1 MSFGIVFLLSS
12 YFLVFLGLAGLF
24 LTDELSSLYLLL
36 AAASMALGALA
47 EVKTGK
53 GFFSTVVANIA
64 LLGVFTLTLFSIFVL
79 QALPLQEMVHFL
91 LALQA
96 VKLLAPK
103 KGRDW
108 LQLYLLS
115 FFSLLASSA
124 LSVEISFAIVFV
136 CYLFAAPWVLVLFHL
151 KTATEA
157 AGRNPDL
164 DTRLL
169 SWSLFRLV
177 GSIDVV
183 LLALTAFFFLSFP
196 RLSAGFFGNAWATGS
211 AATGFSDRLA
221 LGEVAEIQKNN
232 AVAMRVSIDQPGRQG
247 GEEFYWRGVALDL
260 FDGRKWQKSRADSVP
275 LRRQGETF
283 LVGEAV
289 ADTASLIRQ
298 SITLEPSG
306 SAALFTLGGPVAIS
320 GRFPALFQDP
330 LGNLRAAYPFPFQIS
345 YEALSYPAAVR
356 QARGPTSGSLQL
368 AAADPR
374 IAQLSHRI
382 ADAVRGDL
390 NKARALE
397 HYLREN
403 YRYSLKDLPAGDGE
417 PLALFLFEVRQG
429 NCEYFASAL
438 AVMLRMLGIPSRVVN
453 GYLGG
458 EWNPY
463 GEYYLVRQSSA
474 HSWVEA
480 YFEGQGWT
488 TLDPTPPVPRRSG
501 ENLFSSFT
509 HFVDFLRMR
518 WHRHVVNFSFI
529 DQYQFFNTIRRPGT
543 WMGADGLSFSWK
555 GLRKWL
561 PVDGSWWMAV
571 AVLLGGLG
579 IGRNW
584 LRRKRRDRKEVHAR
598 GIIYQA
604 TERYRRLLALL
615 KKRKLIKKAG
625 ETADEFSRRAEAAGA
640 KLVSEF
646 TSLYQQAR
654 FSGRRD
660 FTDGLKKMDQI
671 LIQLRK

>member
-24 LTDELSSLYLLL
+24 LTEELSSLYLLL
-36 AAASMALGALA
+36 TTASIVLGALA

-53 GFFSTVVANIA
+53 GFFPTIVANIA

-79 QALPLQEMVHFL
+79 QALPLQELVHFL

-124 LSVEISFAIVFV
+124 LSVEISFAVIFV

-177 GSIDVV
+177 GSVDIV
-183 LLALTAFFFLSFP
+183 LLSLTVFFFLSFP

-211 AATGFSDRLA
+211 AVTGFSDHLA

-232 AVAMRVSIDQPGRQG
+232 AVAMRVSIDQPGQQG

-260 FDGRKWQKSRADSVP
+260 FDGRKWQKSRSDSVP

-283 LVGEAV
+283 LVGEPA
-289 ADTASLIRQ
+289 ADTASLIHQR
-298 SITLEPSG
+298 IALEPLG
-306 SAALFTLGGPVAIS
+306 SAALFTLSGPVIIS
-320 GRFPALFQDP
+320 GRFPSLFQDP

-345 YEALSYPAAVR
+345 YEVLSHPAAGRQVR
-356 QARGPTSGSLQL
+356 SPASDSLQL
-368 AAADPR
+368 PATDPR
-374 IAQLSHRI
+374 IAQLLHRI
-382 ADAVRGDL
+382 TDAIRGDL

-397 HYLREN
+397 GYLKEN
-403 YRYSLKDLPAGDGE
+403 YRYSLKDLPAGEGD

-480 YFEGQGWT
+480 YFEGQGWA
-488 TLDPTPPVPRRSG
+488 TLDPTPPLPRRPG
-501 ENLFSSFT
+501 ENLFTSLT

-518 WHRHVVNFSFI
+518 WYRHVINFSFV

-543 WMGADGLSFSWK
+543 WMGAEGLSFSWRD
-555 GLRKWL
+555 LQRRL
-561 PVDGSWWMAV
+561 PIYRGWWMV
-571 AVLLGGLG
+571 LPVLLGGLG

-584 LRRKRRDRKEVHAR
+584 LRKRGDRKEVNAR

-615 KKRKLIKKAG
+615 KKKKLIKKVG
-625 ETADEFSRRAEAAGA
+625 ETADEFSRRAETAGA

-671 LIQLRK
+671 LMQLRK